1 MTLEELEKR
10 RQEIE
15 KNCRTAISNID
26 TIISETNRVADIAHN
41 SQKILDDLDRE
52 FEQQT
57 GLNETDM
64 AFLFVAVG
72 LQCARI
78 LILNHMT
85 RIQKAGSGNTLEAS
99 LHEHQKT
106 ILGKLDNGIVDTARP
121 YYAPLNQ
128 IITIKGVPY
137 DATAFENEKHPI
149 FKGPNNTKGGNHRFS
164 TLGHEPIAGLVF
176 GTANILTNTITCF
189 TNPLVTTN
197 HVVYTDKFKSP
208 KISSFCPTTHML
220 LAASSRVKD
229 DKESVV
235 AAIIKQ
241 IIHIGTD
248 MFTPCG
254 IQLPLVNLTLSK
266 PEIEELT
273 KEFGTGDLVKAGT
286 GYSLATFIDL
296 IIATVHG
303 LLYDEKYCDTKDIYK
318 IKTKKIIKYSNL
330 IASTSNVIW
339 VGVNMHIGN
348 ENAIRDLDIG
358 GLLNTIRR
366 MYSDK
371 AFVRQ
376 IKEEFIFGGFNQLIH
391 GKDLDIIE
399 ITP

>member
-10 RQEIE
+10 RKEIDNNIE
-15 KNCRTAISNID
+15 TAITNMD
-26 TIISETNRVADIAHN
+26 TIIAETNRVADVAHN

-57 GLNETDM
+57 GLNEKDM

-72 LQCARI
+72 LQCVRI
-78 LILNHMT
+78 LFLNHIT
-85 RIQKAGSGNTLEAS
+85 RIQKAGSGNTLEEA

-106 ILGKLDNGIVDTARP
+106 ILGKLDNGLVDTARP

-137 DATAFENEKHPI
+137 DATAYLDEKHAL
-149 FKGPNNTKGGNHRFS
+149 FKGANHRFS

-176 GTANILTNTITCF
+176 GTANILTNTITCY
-189 TNPLVTTN
+189 NKPMLTTN
-197 HVVYTDKFKSP
+197 HVVYTPQFKSP
-208 KISSFCPTTHML
+208 KIATFCPTTQMVL
-220 LAASSRVKD
+220 TACNRIKD

-235 AAIIKQ
+235 AAVIKQ
-241 IIHIGTD
+241 IIHVGTD

-273 KEFGTGDLVKAGT
+273 KQFGTGDLVKAGI
-286 GYSLATFIDL
+286 GYSLAAFIDL

-303 LLYDEKYCDTKDIYK
+303 LLYDEKYCDNKDIY
-318 IKTKKIIKYSNL
+318 IVKTKKIIKYSNI

-348 ENAIRDLDIG
+348 ETAIRDLDIG

-366 MYSDK
+366 LYSDK

-376 IKEEFIFGGFNQLIH
+376 VKEEFVFGGFNRLIQ
-391 GKDLDIIE
+391 GEELDIVDIE
-399 ITP
+399 KLSF